1 MATIPKLTVLFE
13 KLRGQTFQLDKDTL
27 SIGRKD
33 EMDIP
38 LKDGSVSGHHADIF
52 RMEQDGEVSFILR
65 DNGSTNGTKVNNQPI
80 TEHVLRNSDLITFGN
95 VEVLFDGEQNAPEGT
110 AEFSHLTH
118 TIDISSL
125 EKNTT
130 APQVLTNFNPLS
142 AKEAQKDAM
151 FKRSLLITLGLI
163 AIGLFSLVVLVL
175 VKILSK

>member
-1 MATIPKLTVLFE
+1 MAITPKLTVLFE
-13 KLRGQTFQLDKDTL
+13 KLRGQTFELDKDTL

-33 EMDIP
+33 EMDIT

-52 RMEQDGEVSFILR
+52 RTEQDGEVKYLLR
-65 DNGSTNGTKVNNQPI
+65 DNGSTNGTKVNNQPV
-80 TEHVLRNSDLITFGN
+80 TEHVLCNSDLITFGN
-95 VEVLFDGEQNAPEGT
+95 VEVLFDGEQNAADGT
-110 AEFSHLTH
+110 SEFTHLTH

-142 AKEAQKDAM
+142 AKEAQKEAM

>member
-1 MATIPKLTVLFE
+1 MEKYRSSSAITAVQTEQKSTISRSLNTCSE
-13 KLRGQTFQLDKDTL
+13 
-27 SIGRKD
+27 I
-33 EMDIP
+33 
-38 LKDGSVSGHHADIF
+38 
-52 RMEQDGEVSFILR
+52 
-65 DNGSTNGTKVNNQPI
+65 
-80 TEHVLRNSDLITFGN
+80 
-95 VEVLFDGEQNAPEGT
+95 PEGT

>member
-1 MATIPKLTVLFE
+1 MATTPKLTVLFE
-13 KLRGQTFQLDKDTL
+13 KVRGQTFNLEQD
-27 SIGRKD
+27 SMSVGRKD
-33 EMDIP
+33 EMDIT

-52 RMEQDGEVSFILR
+52 RVEQDGEVKFILR
-65 DNGSTNGTKVNNQPI
+65 DNDSTNGTKVNNQPI
-80 TEHVLRNSDLITFGN
+80 TEHELRNSDLITFGN
-95 VEVLFDGEQNAPEGT
+95 VEVLFDGEQSAADGT
-110 AEFSHLTH
+110 SEFSHLTH

-125 EKNTT
+125 DKNTT

-151 FKRSLLITLGLI
+151 FKRSLLVTLGLI